1 MILLEGIIAKVISL
15 NSQAKLNQLL
25 SSNISRVIK
34 NAEHALIDI
43 RETQEAHKKQ
53 SIDIM
58 EKMVREVEASFFNMG
73 LTDQQEEQL
82 LEIMTK
88 AVSESLSHFE
98 AGLEIDNKISGIIDS
113 LATVSSETPS
123 T

>member
-1 MILLEGIIAKVISL
+1 
-15 NSQAKLNQLL
+15 
-25 SSNISRVIK
+25 
-34 NAEHALIDI
+34 
-43 RETQEAHKKQ
+43 
-53 SIDIM
+53 
-58 EKMVREVEASFFNMG
+58 MG

>member
-58 EKMVREVEASFFNMG
+58 EKMVREVEASFLIWALPINR
-73 LTDQQEEQL
+73 
-82 LEIMTK
+82 K
-88 AVSESLSHFE
+88 SNYWKS
-98 AGLEIDNKISGIIDS
+98 
-113 LATVSSETPS
+113 
-123 T
+123 